1 MAIDF
6 SQAVQSTSTVPAL
19 QTERALQTPS
29 TAAEQRSIQPVEQA
43 LPTAAQTAAESVG
56 QNAQTDAVNATNAS
70 EQSADNNVT
79 DEQVSEAISNIQT
92 FVESNQR
99 NLNFSVDEDSRR
111 SIVSVTDASSGDVIR
126 QIPSEEVLQ
135 LAERI
140 RELQTEFG
148 SAVGVFFN
156 REV

>member
-6 SQAVQSTSTVPAL
+6 SQAAQPVNNVAAL
-19 QTERALQTPS
+19 QAERTLQTPD
-29 TAAEQRSIQPVEQA
+29 TPVEQSDVQSVQRVS
-43 LPTAAQTAAESVG
+43 PTAAQAAAESAG
-56 QNAQTDAVNATNAS
+56 QEAQTNVVDATNAS
-70 EQSADNNVT
+70 EETADNNVT
-79 DEQVSEAISNIQT
+79 DEQVSDAISDIQT

-99 NLNFSVDEDSRR
+99 NLNFSVDEDSQR
-111 SIVSVTDASSGDVIR
+111 SIVSVTDANSGDVIR